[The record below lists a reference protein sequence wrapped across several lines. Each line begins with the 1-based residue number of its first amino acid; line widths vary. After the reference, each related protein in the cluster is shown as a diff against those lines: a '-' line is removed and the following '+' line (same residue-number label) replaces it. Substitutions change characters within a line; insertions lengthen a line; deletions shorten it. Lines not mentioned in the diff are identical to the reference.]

1 MESRSW
7 LNIVLVFAL
16 LVTSLPIWNS
26 TLVKAVGANQEAVEV
41 AHPVKKIKDYEV
53 NGDIRREYLP
63 EENKFRLE
71 NYKGP
76 LSKIYKYK
84 PEITYKTD
92 AYDSIFTRF
101 PNLKAIVNEDAG
113 IGNKI
118 TKIEFLKGNEVV
130 QTQIV
135 NSQTFKANVP
145 LKPEKVP
152 VISKDNKSPSG
163 AYIAFKLVGKKWV
176 MWYTSNWMEEDK
188 SKRVTPTK
196 MNSGIDAYPG
206 TYFTHLAKFVRQK
219 SYYNERY
226 KDVGKFFEEWIDEN
240 PTLLNQLNAGAATDN
255 PKRVEVEYERNNIH
269 FPYYGNIMIDGQTYQ
284 NTWEKDLKVTSL
296 GHAEIYFSQHY
307 KSKGY
312 YEPGKYLM
320 VYNSSY
326 MYTIR
331 AQSYRYPDRIRVYT
345 TKGKGDTPKD
355 PKCTEERGQEVSGK
369 DLDPNVSAV
378 ILADQRGS
386 EQFNVLQG
394 IPTSESLYG
403 NVFAKN
409 YLYQNKFVQ
418 MTGKCIFEVTVNKTF
433 TLQWQETTTV
443 TDANGNSI

>member
-1 MESRSW
+1 MRSRFW

-16 LVTSLPIWNS
+16 LVTSLPIWNFCI
-26 TLVKAVGANQEAVEV
+26 VKAVEASQEGVEV
-41 AHPVKKIKDYEV
+41 AHPVKKISDYEV
-53 NGDIRREYLP
+53 EGDIRREYL
-63 EENKFRLE
+63 EKEFKFKQER
-71 NYKGP
+71 YKGP

-84 PEITYKTD
+84 PEITYKKD

-101 PNLKAIVNEDAG
+101 SNLKAIINEDAG

-135 NSQTFKANVP
+135 NSQTYQANVP

-152 VISKDNKSPSG
+152 VISKDNISPSG

-196 MNSGIDAYPG
+196 MKSGIDAYPG
-206 TYFTHLAKFVRQK
+206 TYFTHLAKFERQK
-219 SYYNERY
+219 PYLNEEY
-226 KDVGKFFEEWIDEN
+226 SDIDKFHEEWLDEN
-240 PTLLNQLNAGAATDN
+240 PTLLNQLNAGAATDD
-255 PKRVEVEYERNNIH
+255 PKRVEVEENRSNIN
-269 FPYYGNIMIDGQTYQ
+269 FPYYGIIRRDGKTYK
-284 NTWEKDLKVTSL
+284 NTWEKDLKVKSL
-296 GHAEIYFSQHY
+296 GYAEIYFSQY
-307 KSKGY
+307 YNEPGY
-312 YEPGKYLM
+312 YEPGRYLM

-326 MYTIR
+326 IYTIKAR
-331 AQSYRYPDRIRVYT
+331 SYRYPDRIRVYT
-345 TKGKGDTPKD
+345 TKSNGEKPKD

-369 DLDPNVSAV
+369 ELSPNVSAV

-394 IPTSESLYG
+394 IPTSETLFG

-418 MTGKCIFEVTVNKTF
+418 ITGKCTFEVTVNKTF
-433 TLQWQETTTV
+433 TLEWQETTTI